1 MEIRCRK
8 ISEGKAD
15 GEVIVSKD
23 SVCFYLVEPET
34 GVVVEKNH
42 DIEGKSIAGKILVM
56 PSGKGSSVV
65 QADGLFKLAKND
77 KAPKAMIIEHADTV
91 LVRAYGMDSVV
102 AIAAFKMRAI
112 THWSFGMN
120 CISTSR
126 RNVKAVSCGP
136 SDNTNAITR
145 AVSSKPRTI
154 SIASS

>member
-8 ISEGKAD
+8 ISEGKVD

-91 LVRAYGMDSVV
+91 LVTGAIIMEIPMVHKVEDKFYKTVIDGDVV
-102 AIAAFKMRAI
+102 SLDADKGIIRL
-112 THWSFGMN
+112 N
-120 CISTSR
+120 E
-126 RNVKAVSCGP
+126 
-136 SDNTNAITR
+136 
-145 AVSSKPRTI
+145 
-154 SIASS
+154 

>member
-8 ISEGKAD
+8 ISEGKVD

-91 LVRAYGMDSVV
+91 LVTGAIIMEIPMVHKVEAKFYKTVIDGDVV
-102 AIAAFKMRAI
+102 SLDADKGIIRL
-112 THWSFGMN
+112 N
-120 CISTSR
+120 E
-126 RNVKAVSCGP
+126 
-136 SDNTNAITR
+136 
-145 AVSSKPRTI
+145 
-154 SIASS
+154 

>member
-1 MEIRCRK
+1 MEIKCRK

-65 QADGLFKLAKND
+65 QADGLFKLAQND

-91 LVRAYGMDSVV
+91 LVSGAIIMEIPMVHKVEDKFYKTVIDGDVV
-102 AIAAFKMRAI
+102 SLDADKGIIRL
-112 THWSFGMN
+112 N
-120 CISTSR
+120 E
-126 RNVKAVSCGP
+126 
-136 SDNTNAITR
+136 
-145 AVSSKPRTI
+145 
-154 SIASS
+154 

>member
-8 ISEGKAD
+8 ISEGKVD

-91 LVRAYGMDSVV
+91 LVTGAIIMEIPMVHKVEAKFYKTVLDGDVV
-102 AIAAFKMRAI
+102 SLDADKGIIRLNK
-112 THWSFGMN
+112 
-120 CISTSR
+120 
-126 RNVKAVSCGP
+126 
-136 SDNTNAITR
+136 
-145 AVSSKPRTI
+145 
-154 SIASS
+154 

>member
-1 MEIRCRK
+1 MEIKCRK
-8 ISEGKAD
+8 ISEGKVD

-91 LVRAYGMDSVV
+91 LVSGAIIMEIPMVHKVEAKFYKTVLDGDVV
-102 AIAAFKMRAI
+102 SLDADKGIIRL
-112 THWSFGMN
+112 N
-120 CISTSR
+120 E
-126 RNVKAVSCGP
+126 
-136 SDNTNAITR
+136 
-145 AVSSKPRTI
+145 
-154 SIASS
+154 

>member
-8 ISEGKAD
+8 ISEGKVD

-65 QADGLFKLAKND
+65 QADGLFKLAQND

-91 LVRAYGMDSVV
+91 LVTGAIIMEIPMVHKVEAKFYKTVLDGDVV
-102 AIAAFKMRAI
+102 SLDADKGIIRL
-112 THWSFGMN
+112 
-120 CISTSR
+120 
-126 RNVKAVSCGP
+126 
-136 SDNTNAITR
+136 
-145 AVSSKPRTI
+145 
-154 SIASS
+154 

>member
-8 ISEGKAD
+8 ISEGKVD

-77 KAPKAMIIEHADTV
+77 KAPKAMIIEYADTV
-91 LVRAYGMDSVV
+91 LVTGAIIMEIPMVHKVEAKFYKTVIDGDVV
-102 AIAAFKMRAI
+102 SLDADKGIIRL
-112 THWSFGMN
+112 N
-120 CISTSR
+120 E
-126 RNVKAVSCGP
+126 
-136 SDNTNAITR
+136 
-145 AVSSKPRTI
+145 
-154 SIASS
+154 

>member
-8 ISEGKAD
+8 ISEGKVD

-42 DIEGKSIAGKILVM
+42 DIDGKSIAGKILVM

-91 LVRAYGMDSVV
+91 LVTGAIIMEIPMVHKVEAKFYKTVIDGDVV
-102 AIAAFKMRAI
+102 SLDADKGIIRL
-112 THWSFGMN
+112 N
-120 CISTSR
+120 E
-126 RNVKAVSCGP
+126 
-136 SDNTNAITR
+136 
-145 AVSSKPRTI
+145 
-154 SIASS
+154 

>member
-8 ISEGKAD
+8 ISEGKVD
-15 GEVIVSKD
+15 GEIIVSKD

-65 QADGLFKLAKND
+65 QADGLFKLAQND

-91 LVRAYGMDSVV
+91 LVSG
-102 AIAAFKMRAI
+102 AIIMEIPMVHKVEDNFY
-112 THWSFGMN
+112 
-120 CISTSR
+120 
-126 RNVKAVSCGP
+126 KAVKDG
-136 SDNTNAITR
+136 DVVNLDADKGIIRLNE
-145 AVSSKPRTI
+145 
-154 SIASS
+154 

>member
-91 LVRAYGMDSVV
+91 LVTGAIIMEIPMVHKVEAKFYKTVIDGDVV
-102 AIAAFKMRAI
+102 SLDADKGIIRL
-112 THWSFGMN
+112 N
-120 CISTSR
+120 E
-126 RNVKAVSCGP
+126 
-136 SDNTNAITR
+136 
-145 AVSSKPRTI
+145 
-154 SIASS
+154 

>member
-23 SVCFYLVEPET
+23 SICFYLVEPET

-65 QADGLFKLAKND
+65 QADGLFKLAQND

-91 LVRAYGMDSVV
+91 LVSGAIIMEIPMVHKVEDKFYKTVIDGDVV
-102 AIAAFKMRAI
+102 SLDADKGIIRL
-112 THWSFGMN
+112 N
-120 CISTSR
+120 E
-126 RNVKAVSCGP
+126 
-136 SDNTNAITR
+136 
-145 AVSSKPRTI
+145 
-154 SIASS
+154 

>member
-1 MEIRCRK
+1 MEIKCRK
-8 ISEGKAD
+8 ISEGKAE

-65 QADGLFKLAKND
+65 QADGLFKLAQND

-91 LVRAYGMDSVV
+91 LVSGAIIMEIPMVHKVEDKFYKTVINGNVV
-102 AIAAFKMRAI
+102 SLDADKGIIRL
-112 THWSFGMN
+112 N
-120 CISTSR
+120 E
-126 RNVKAVSCGP
+126 
-136 SDNTNAITR
+136 
-145 AVSSKPRTI
+145 
-154 SIASS
+154 

>member
-8 ISEGKAD
+8 ISEGKVD
-15 GEVIVSKD
+15 GEVMVSKD

-65 QADGLFKLAKND
+65 QADGLYKLAQND

-91 LVRAYGMDSVV
+91 LVTGAIIMEIPMVHKVEAKFYKTVLDGDVV
-102 AIAAFKMRAI
+102 SLDADKGIIRLNK
-112 THWSFGMN
+112 
-120 CISTSR
+120 
-126 RNVKAVSCGP
+126 
-136 SDNTNAITR
+136 
-145 AVSSKPRTI
+145 
-154 SIASS
+154 

>member
-91 LVRAYGMDSVV
+91 LVTGAIIMEIPMVHKVEAKFYKTVLDGDVV
-102 AIAAFKMRAI
+102 SLDA
-112 THWSFGMN
+112 
-120 CISTSR
+120 
-126 RNVKAVSCGP
+126 
-136 SDNTNAITR
+136 DNGIIR
-145 AVSSKPRTI
+145 L
-154 SIASS
+154 

>member
-8 ISEGKAD
+8 ISEGKVD

-65 QADGLFKLAKND
+65 QADGLFKLAQND

-91 LVRAYGMDSVV
+91 LVSGAIIMEIPMVHKVEDKFYKTVIDGDVV
-102 AIAAFKMRAI
+102 SLDADKGIIRL
-112 THWSFGMN
+112 N
-120 CISTSR
+120 E
-126 RNVKAVSCGP
+126 
-136 SDNTNAITR
+136 
-145 AVSSKPRTI
+145 
-154 SIASS
+154 

>member
-8 ISEGKAD
+8 ISEGKVD
-15 GEVIVSKD
+15 GEVMVSKD

-91 LVRAYGMDSVV
+91 LVTGAIIMEIPMVHKVEAKFYKTVLDGDVV
-102 AIAAFKMRAI
+102 SLDADKGIIRL
-112 THWSFGMN
+112 N
-120 CISTSR
+120 E
-126 RNVKAVSCGP
+126 
-136 SDNTNAITR
+136 
-145 AVSSKPRTI
+145 
-154 SIASS
+154 

>member
-8 ISEGKAD
+8 ISEGKVD

-65 QADGLFKLAKND
+65 QGDGLFKLAQND
-77 KAPKAMIIEHADTV
+77 KGPKAMIIEHADTV
-91 LVRAYGMDSVV
+91 LVTGAIIMEIPMVHKVEDKFYKTVIDGDVV
-102 AIAAFKMRAI
+102 SLDADKGIIRL
-112 THWSFGMN
+112 N
-120 CISTSR
+120 E
-126 RNVKAVSCGP
+126 
-136 SDNTNAITR
+136 
-145 AVSSKPRTI
+145 
-154 SIASS
+154 

>member
-8 ISEGKAD
+8 ISEGKVD

-91 LVRAYGMDSVV
+91 LVTGAIIMEIPMVHKVEAKFYKTVLDGDVV
-102 AIAAFKMRAI
+102 SLDA
-112 THWSFGMN
+112 
-120 CISTSR
+120 
-126 RNVKAVSCGP
+126 
-136 SDNTNAITR
+136 DNGIIRLLAHF
-145 AVSSKPRTI
+145 A
-154 SIASS
+154 

>member
-8 ISEGKAD
+8 ISEGKVD

-65 QADGLFKLAKND
+65 QADGLFKLAQND

-91 LVRAYGMDSVV
+91 LVTGAIIMEIPMVHKVEDKFYKTVMDGDVV
-102 AIAAFKMRAI
+102 NLDADKGIIRF
-112 THWSFGMN
+112 
-120 CISTSR
+120 
-126 RNVKAVSCGP
+126 
-136 SDNTNAITR
+136 
-145 AVSSKPRTI
+145 
-154 SIASS
+154 